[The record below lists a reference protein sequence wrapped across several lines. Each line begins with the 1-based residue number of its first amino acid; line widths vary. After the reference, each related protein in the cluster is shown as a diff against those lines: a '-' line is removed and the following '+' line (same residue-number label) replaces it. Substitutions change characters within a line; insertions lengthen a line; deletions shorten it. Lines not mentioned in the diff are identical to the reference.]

1 MAIKQNE
8 KTVTK
13 VVKKIRQKVI
23 VTEGGRMSSE
33 TPFKVIYSEFVESA
47 SAAKERVNELRKQY
61 PDNSISYFSV

>member
-13 VVKKIRQKVI
+13 TVKKIRQKVI
-23 VTEGGRMSSE
+23 IAEGGRMNSE
-33 TPFKVIYSEFVESA
+33 APFKVIYSEFVESA